1 MFVRLPSSDRPTE
14 GTHGGQDDSTDQH
27 SCNGSRGV
35 RALAASAQSGDA
47 AYCKALSEKYE
58 TYLAKMTNGRSPQ
71 PDSVGG
77 RVAMEQCKA
86 GDTVAAIPVLEQK
99 LRNAKIDVPPRG

>member
-1 MFVRLPSSDRPTE
+1 MRISITSLMAAAVF
-14 GTHGGQDDSTDQH
+14 
-27 SCNGSRGV
+27 
-35 RALAASAQSGDA
+35 LAPAMVCAQAGDA

-58 TYLAKMTNGRSPQ
+58 TYLANMSTGRSPQ

-86 GDTVAAIPVLEQK
+86 GNTVAAIPILEQK
-99 LRNAKIDVPPRG
+99 LRSARIDLPPRG